1 MTTTVPIQLPKF
13 PPPLHSPATHFAYL
27 RRPASLKS
35 NWVKESTFTQRR
47 RDSRVSSVGREDIE
61 FPVLEEDYNDG
72 EDDEEEEEDVPPT
85 PQDLEYIGEI
95 KRVLELLKKN
105 RDMLFNEVKL
115 TIMIEDPREEER
127 KKLFGIDDP
136 DAPTRDELADALE
149 LVNEGKVPKDRL
161 ALRMLADEMTNWPNL
176 EVEVSNKAKPTKSL
190 YARVTNTG
198 IDPKE
203 AAKRLK
209 LDFDSAAEF
218 EDTALDSDDTEVPSV
233 LGYGALYLVT
243 GFPVLLV
250 KAGLNEVNSPVL
262 AAFVFEKELKGALK
276 RGSTARAAVHRKSQE
291 CSSARKVRFSSSSS
305 SPSSA
310 SSLSSPARMEFNAF
324 LDAEAR
330 A

>member
-1 MTTTVPIQLPKF
+1 MTTTVSIQLPKF
-13 PPPLHSPATHFAYL
+13 PLSSPSRLLSPATHFAYL
-27 RRPASLKS
+27 RRAPSLNSKC
-35 NWVKESTFTQRR
+35 WKESTFNGANYSGLGGRK
-47 RDSRVSSVGREDIE
+47 SGLLLVGREDIE
-61 FPVLEEDYNDG
+61 MPVQVEEYEDDDG
-72 EDDEEEEEDVPPT
+72 EEEEEEEDVPPT

-136 DAPTRDELADALE
+136 DAPTRDELAETLE

-176 EVEVSNKAKPTKSL
+176 EVEVSKKAKPTKSL

-209 LDFDSAAEF
+209 VDWDSAAEF
-218 EDTALDSDDTEVPSV
+218 EDTAEDSDDTEVPSA

-243 GFPVLLV
+243 GFPVLIGISVVLI
-250 KAGLNEVNSPVL
+250 LFYNSL
-262 AAFVFEKELKGALK
+262 
-276 RGSTARAAVHRKSQE
+276 Q
-291 CSSARKVRFSSSSS
+291 
-305 SPSSA
+305 
-310 SSLSSPARMEFNAF
+310 
-324 LDAEAR
+324 
-330 A
+330 

>member
-176 EVEVSNKAKPTKSL
+176 EVMLMQLSLTEDQLDQYVEVSNKAKPTKSL

-243 GFPVLLV
+243 GFPVLIGISVVLI
-250 KAGLNEVNSPVL
+250 LFYNSL
-262 AAFVFEKELKGALK
+262 
-276 RGSTARAAVHRKSQE
+276 Q
-291 CSSARKVRFSSSSS
+291 
-305 SPSSA
+305 
-310 SSLSSPARMEFNAF
+310 
-324 LDAEAR
+324 
-330 A
+330 